1 MLSSRKPDPSRM
13 QGKAD
18 YQCLRSPLN
27 LVHHM
32 GAYESLILSR
42 CASPGWM
49 RRKPQYRM
57 HSLLQWPHRMLS
69 SSKPDP
75 SGKADYQCLRSPLD
89 LVHHMGAY
97 ESLILSR
104 CASPGCIRREKLR
117 VDKEMSRKLAE
128 SGVLTDG
135 YMKRFNAA
143 VDAACNEYSKRLKEC
158 HDESHLT
165 ISRLDPKTPDLKKVT
180 EFQAD
185 LCVSFD
191 EDTDL
196 ETIFKDVID
205 QPAADVKIF
214 GQPGVSYE
222 HFEIRKGEY
231 MCFEITE
238 KPGKVFE
245 KLFQVNRLY
254 NVLKDDMI
262 GADTK
267 IAAMGLLM
275 NGKREEFEIVSLC
288 MREFFSLASDAK
300 YDLAPMVEPARIP
313 FFLMYTPYRNIFGV
327 MQDLKNTVESKF
339 NRMDGKLDELNRTM
353 GLVLKHLNIVP

>member
-1 MLSSRKPDPSRM
+1 MNTTVK
-13 QGKAD
+13 
-18 YQCLRSPLN
+18 
-27 LVHHM
+27 
-32 GAYESLILSR
+32 SLHR
-42 CASPGWM
+42 CCY
-49 RRKPQYRM
+49 RDRM

-143 VDAACNEYSKRLKEC
+143 VDAACNKYTKRLEKC
-158 HDESHLT
+158 HDESRLT
-165 ISRLDPKTPDLKKVT
+165 ISRLAAKTPNIEKVT

-339 NRMDGKLDELNRTM
+339 NKMEGKFNEMDSKFNRMDSKLDELNRTM

>member
-1 MLSSRKPDPSRM
+1 MNTTVK
-13 QGKAD
+13 
-18 YQCLRSPLN
+18 
-27 LVHHM
+27 
-32 GAYESLILSR
+32 SLHR
-42 CASPGWM
+42 CCY
-49 RRKPQYRM
+49 RDRM

-143 VDAACNEYSKRLKEC
+143 VDAACNKYTKRLEKC
-158 HDESHLT
+158 HDESRLT
-165 ISRLDPKTPDLKKVT
+165 ISRLAAKTPNIEKVT

-327 MQDLKNTVESKF
+327 MQDLKNTVDSKF
-339 NRMDGKLDELNRTM
+339 EKMDGKFEKMDGKLDELNRTM